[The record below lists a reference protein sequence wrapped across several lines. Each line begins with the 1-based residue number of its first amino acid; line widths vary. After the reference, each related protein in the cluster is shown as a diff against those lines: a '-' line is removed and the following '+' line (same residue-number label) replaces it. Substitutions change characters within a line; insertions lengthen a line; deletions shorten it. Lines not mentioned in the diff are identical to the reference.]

1 MKTYLMALFVLAI
14 PCLSYSQ
21 SQTTTTKI
29 KAIHC
34 VKTNF
39 KNLKSGEITHKN
51 YTFKDGKLTSIKTS
65 DILQSF
71 FYNSKDLL
79 DMTVKE
85 RQGSNWKE
93 VINYTYNTN
102 DQLIKFVKKYEENG
116 ELVTKTVSIAY
127 EGSRVKVITKK
138 SNSQQAVVDDIEYVV
153 ENGIIVRRSTRDR
166 NQQIVKKVEYL
177 YFNENPIRHKDLLG
191 DKQIKNFTFDDKNSV
206 NALLVQNIFGT
217 HYKVIVPIVSW
228 HEEEFEFESIGN
240 NNVLN
245 FSSTAVDTVGKT
257 RKYKYNA
264 ANFPISCSLIESN
277 GIVKTEIS
285 YSYE

>member
-1 MKTYLMALFVLAI
+1 MKTYLMALFVLAMT
-14 PCLSYSQ
+14 CTSYSQ

-93 VINYTYNTN
+93 VINYTYNAN

-116 ELVTKTVSIAY
+116 ELVTKTVNITY

-138 SNSQQAVVDDIEYVV
+138 SNLQQAVVDDIEYVV

-177 YFNENPIRHKDLLG
+177 YFKENPIRHKDLLG

-228 HEEEFEFESIGN
+228 HEEEFDFESIGN

-245 FSSTAVDTVGKT
+245 FSSTAVDAVGKT

-264 ANFPISCSLIESN
+264 ANFPVSCSLIESN
-277 GIVKTEIS
+277 GIVKAEIS

>member
-1 MKTYLMALFVLAI
+1 MKTYLMALFVLAMT
-14 PCLSYSQ
+14 CTSYSQ

-29 KAIHC
+29 IAIHC

-177 YFNENPIRHKDLLG
+177 YFKENPIRHKDLLG

-217 HYKVIVPIVSW
+217 HYKVIVPIVSF
-228 HEEEFEFESIGN
+228 HEEEFDFESIGN

-245 FSSTAVDTVGKT
+245 FSSTAVDAVGKT

-264 ANFPISCSLIESN
+264 ANFPVSCSLIESN
-277 GIVKTEIS
+277 GIVKAEIS

>member
-1 MKTYLMALFVLAI
+1 MKTYLMALFVLAMT
-14 PCLSYSQ
+14 CTSYSQ

-177 YFNENPIRHKDLLG
+177 YFKENPIRHKDLLG

-217 HYKVIVPIVSW
+217 HYKVIVPIVSF

-245 FSSTAVDTVGKT
+245 FSSTAVDAVGKT

-264 ANFPISCSLIESN
+264 ANFPVSCSLIESN
-277 GIVKTEIS
+277 GIVKAEIS

>member
-1 MKTYLMALFVLAI
+1 MKTYLMALFVLAMT
-14 PCLSYSQ
+14 CTLYSQ

-29 KAIHC
+29 KLIHC

-93 VINYTYNTN
+93 VINYTYNAN

-116 ELVTKTVSIAY
+116 ELVTKTVNITY

-138 SNSQQAVVDDIEYVV
+138 SNLQQAVVDDIQYVV

-177 YFNENPIRHKDLLG
+177 YFKENPIRHKDLLG

-217 HYKVIVPIVSW
+217 HYKVIVPIVSF

-245 FSSTAVDTVGKT
+245 FSSTAVDAVGKT

-264 ANFPISCSLIESN
+264 ANFPVSCSLVESN

>member
-1 MKTYLMALFVLAI
+1 MALFVLAMT
-14 PCLSYSQ
+14 CTSYSQ

-93 VINYTYNTN
+93 VINYTYNAN

-116 ELVTKTVSIAY
+116 ELVTKTVNITY

-138 SNSQQAVVDDIEYVV
+138 SNLQQAVVDDIEYVV

-177 YFNENPIRHKDLLG
+177 YFKENPIRHKDLLG

-217 HYKVIVPIVSW
+217 HYKVIVPIVSF

-245 FSSTAVDTVGKT
+245 FSSTAVDAVGKT

>member
-1 MKTYLMALFVLAI
+1 MMAMPWL
-14 PCLSYSQ
+14 LSSQ
-21 SQTTTTKI
+21 NNAAGTKL
-29 KAIHC
+29 KAIHA

-39 KNLKSGEITHKN
+39 KNLKDGEIIHKN
-51 YTFKDGKLTSIKTS
+51 YTFKDGKLLSIKTS
-65 DILQSF
+65 DVIQSF
-71 FYNSKDLL
+71 FYNSKELL

-85 RQGSNWKE
+85 RVGSNWKE
-93 VINYTYNTN
+93 VINYTYNN
-102 DQLIKFVKKYEENG
+102 SDQLIKFVKKYEENG

-138 SNSQQAVVDDIEYVV
+138 SNLQQAVVDDIEYVV

-177 YFNENPIRHKDLLG
+177 YFKENPIRHKDLLG

-206 NALLVQNIFGT
+206 KALLVKNIFGT
-217 HYKVIVPIVSW
+217 HYKVIVPIISF

-245 FSSTAVDTVGKT
+245 FSSSAVDAVGKT
-257 RKYKYNA
+257 RKYKYNT
-264 ANFPISCSLIESN
+264 ANFPVSCSLIESN

-285 YSYE
+285 YRYE

>member
-1 MKTYLMALFVLAI
+1 MFAM
-14 PCLSYSQ
+14 PCMSYGQ

-51 YTFKDGKLTSIKTS
+51 YTFKDGKLSSIKTS

-93 VINYTYNTN
+93 VINYTYNAN

-116 ELVTKTVSIAY
+116 ELVTKTVNITY

-177 YFNENPIRHKDLLG
+177 YFKENPIRHKDLLG

-217 HYKVIVPIVSW
+217 HYKVIVPIISF

-245 FSSTAVDTVGKT
+245 YSSTAVDAVGKT
-257 RKYKYNA
+257 RKYKYNTS
-264 ANFPISCSLIESN
+264 NFPVSCSLIESN

>member
-1 MKTYLMALFVLAI
+1 MLAM
-14 PCLSYSQ
+14 PCMSYGQ

-51 YTFKDGKLTSIKTS
+51 YTFKDGKLSSIKTS

-93 VINYTYNTN
+93 VINYTYNAN
-102 DQLIKFVKKYEENG
+102 EQLIKFVKKYEENG
-116 ELVTKTVSIAY
+116 ELVTKTVNITY

-177 YFNENPIRHKDLLG
+177 YFKENPIRHKDLLG

-217 HYKVIVPIVSW
+217 HYKVIVPIISF

-245 FSSTAVDTVGKT
+245 YSSTAVDAVGKT
-257 RKYKYNA
+257 RKYKYNTS
-264 ANFPISCSLIESN
+264 NFPVSCSLIESN

>member
-1 MKTYLMALFVLAI
+1 MKTYLMALFVLAM
-14 PCLSYSQ
+14 PCMSYGQ

-102 DQLIKFVKKYEENG
+102 YQLIKFVKKYEENG

-138 SNSQQAVVDDIEYVV
+138 SNLQQAVVDDIEYVV
-153 ENGIIVRRSTRDR
+153 ENGIIIRRSTRDR

-177 YFNENPIRHKDLLG
+177 YFKENPIRHKDLLG

-217 HYKVIVPIVSW
+217 HYKVIVPIVSF

-245 FSSTAVDTVGKT
+245 FSSTAVDAVGKT

-264 ANFPISCSLIESN
+264 ANFPVSCSLIESN

>member
-1 MKTYLMALFVLAI
+1 MKTYLIALFMMAM
-14 PCLSYSQ
+14 PCLVFSQ
-21 SQTTTTKI
+21 NSTTETKL
-29 KAIHC
+29 KAIHS

-39 KNLKSGEITHKN
+39 KNLKDGEIIHKN
-51 YTFKDGKLTSIKTS
+51 YTFKDGKLLNIKTS
-65 DILQSF
+65 DVIQSF
-71 FYNSKDLL
+71 FYNPKELL

-85 RQGSNWKE
+85 RVGSNWKE
-93 VINYTYNTN
+93 VINYTYNNN

-153 ENGIIVRRSTRDR
+153 ENGIIIRRSTRDR

-177 YFNENPIRHKDLLG
+177 YFKENPIRHKDLLG

-217 HYKVIVPIVSW
+217 HFKVIVPIISF

-245 FSSTAVDTVGKT
+245 FSSTAVDALGKT
-257 RKYKYNA
+257 RKYKYNTS
-264 ANFPISCSLIESN
+264 NFPVSCSLIESN

>member
-1 MKTYLMALFVLAI
+1 MLAM
-14 PCLSYSQ
+14 PCMSYSQ

-29 KAIHC
+29 KSIHC

-116 ELVTKTVSIAY
+116 ELVTKTVNITY

-138 SNSQQAVVDDIEYVV
+138 SNLQQAVVDDIEYVV

-177 YFNENPIRHKDLLG
+177 YFKENPIRHKDLLG

-217 HYKVIVPIVSW
+217 HYKVIVPIISF

-257 RKYKYNA
+257 RKYKYNT
-264 ANFPISCSLIESN
+264 ANFPVSCSLVESN

>member
-1 MKTYLMALFVLAI
+1 MKTYLIALFMMAM
-14 PCLSYSQ
+14 PCLVFSQ
-21 SQTTTTKI
+21 NSTTETKL
-29 KAIHC
+29 KAIHS

-39 KNLKSGEITHKN
+39 KNLKDGEIIHKN
-51 YTFKDGKLTSIKTS
+51 YTFKDGKLLNIKTS
-65 DILQSF
+65 DVIQSF
-71 FYNSKDLL
+71 FYNPKELL

-85 RQGSNWKE
+85 RVGSNWKE
-93 VINYTYNTN
+93 VINYTYNNN

-153 ENGIIVRRSTRDR
+153 ENGIIIRRSTRDR

-177 YFNENPIRHKDLLG
+177 YFKENPIRHKDLLG

-217 HYKVIVPIVSW
+217 HYKVIVPIISF
-228 HEEEFEFESIGN
+228 HEEEFEFESICN

-245 FSSTAVDTVGKT
+245 FSSTAVDAVGKT
-257 RKYKYNA
+257 RKYKYNTS
-264 ANFPISCSLIESN
+264 NFPVSCSLIESN

>member
-1 MKTYLMALFVLAI
+1 MKTYLMALFVLAM

-51 YTFKDGKLTSIKTS
+51 YTFKDGKLSSIKTS

-93 VINYTYNTN
+93 VINYTYNAN

-116 ELVTKTVSIAY
+116 ELVTKTVNITY

-177 YFNENPIRHKDLLG
+177 YFKENPIRHKDLLG

-217 HYKVIVPIVSW
+217 HYKVIVPIISF

-245 FSSTAVDTVGKT
+245 YSSTAVDAVGKT
-257 RKYKYNA
+257 RKYKYNTS
-264 ANFPISCSLIESN
+264 NFPVSCSLIESN